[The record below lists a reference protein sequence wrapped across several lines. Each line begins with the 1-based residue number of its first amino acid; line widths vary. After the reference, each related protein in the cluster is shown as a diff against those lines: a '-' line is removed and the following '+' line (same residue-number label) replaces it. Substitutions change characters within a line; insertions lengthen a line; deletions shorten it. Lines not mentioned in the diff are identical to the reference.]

1 MPLGLPKCGRKP
13 LAAGDAAPVYV
24 PGCPRRLLIVLCPAI
39 GLTPCRGKG
48 GHDVQAMDRRCGT
61 GIFAPFAAHAATEAN
76 FGAKTT
82 GDLAELCEATPDNAI
97 GTAAVNFCQGFALGA
112 VLAETQN
119 MAAFRGPKPF
129 CLPNPPPS
137 RNEALGE
144 FVKWARVSPDRMST
158 TSTDGLFRFLN
169 ERYPCPPSR

>member
-1 MPLGLPKCGRKP
+1 MMFKKWTAAAALAFLAPL
-13 LAAGDAAPVYV
+13 
-24 PGCPRRLLIVLCPAI
+24 
-39 GLTPCRGKG
+39 
-48 GHDVQAMDRRCGT
+48 
-61 GIFAPFAAHAATEAN
+61 AAHAATEAN

-82 GDLAELCEATPDNAI
+82 GDLVELCEATPDNAI
-97 GTAAVNFCQGFALGA
+97 GTAAVNFCQGFALGV
-112 VLAETQN
+112 VLAEMQN

-144 FVKWARVSPDRMST
+144 FVKWARASPDRMSA
-158 TSTDGLFRFLN
+158 TSTDGLFRFLS